1 MTNKELKG
9 LPTPFLIIF
18 WQICRNIIATTQYVV
33 GYLHLKNIRII
44 SQGNH
49 RCMHEYSWDG
59 DVRYRVYSSQI
70 VRVSCNDITTTQSVV
85 GDLHLKNQNKVYLVG
100 IW

>member
-1 MTNKELKG
+1 MCNSITT
-9 LPTPFLIIF
+9 TPFASLCNSITST
-18 WQICRNIIATTQYVV
+18 TTQYVV

-70 VRVSCNDITTTQSVV
+70 VRVSCNDITTTQSLV

>member
-1 MTNKELKG
+1 MCNSITT
-9 LPTPFLIIF
+9 TPFASLYNSITST
-18 WQICRNIIATTQYVV
+18 TTQYVV